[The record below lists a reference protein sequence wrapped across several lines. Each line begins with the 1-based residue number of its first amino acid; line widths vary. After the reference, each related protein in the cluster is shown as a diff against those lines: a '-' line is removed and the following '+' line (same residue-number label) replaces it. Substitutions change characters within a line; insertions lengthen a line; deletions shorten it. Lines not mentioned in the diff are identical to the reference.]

1 MVNIGIL
8 AKIYTKLH

>member
-1 MVNIGIL
+1 MINIGIL